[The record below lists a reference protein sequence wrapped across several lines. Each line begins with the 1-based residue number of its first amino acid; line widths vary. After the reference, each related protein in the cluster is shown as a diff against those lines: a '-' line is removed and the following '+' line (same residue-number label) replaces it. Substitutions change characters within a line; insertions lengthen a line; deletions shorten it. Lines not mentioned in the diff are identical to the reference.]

1 MSTDITDSVVGL
13 FMGFCSNFF
22 MTFGCCWLS
31 TPSFFHTYLF
41 HIFLWDNLIDEKFEK
56 SNNYIFGVKIRTL
69 EFFLETKMDFS
80 DIFSL
85 VFLPS

>member
-56 SNNYIFGVKIRTL
+56 SNNYIFGVKIRTR
-69 EFFLETKMDFS
+69 
-80 DIFSL
+80 DIL
-85 VFLPS
+85 KKN